1 GNKNDIFYTEGSTGG
16 YADSMK
22 GMDGDDQYIVNGAG
36 MVYAMDQSMLSADTY
51 KIVSSNVSEMFII
64 DQNFAGNESGQKDV
78 LDLSAYRR
86 DQFVIIR
93 NVNNLII
100 KSTELNININVMK
113 HFVDFDKIN
122 LSDDF
127 LKNEGEIIFNTA
139 DFLASDAIHYNSAME
154 SIIFSDVIY
163 TSGQIDGLLTK
174 SEYKDET
181 SLKMFLGYSA
191 ISNIQLGGDAAERFY
206 GGNLVD
212 TINGGA
218 GDDKLYGYAGN
229 DLLDGGLGNDLMKG
243 GLGDDSYTVDS
254 LNDSVIEFA
263 AEGTDKITTALDGYT
278 LGANVEWLY
287 LTGAT
292 ALTGSGNE
300 LNNRVYGN
308 NLNNTLYGYAGN
320 DRMNGGVG
328 NDTMIGG
335 VGNDVYVVSSTK
347 DVIVENANE
356 GTDGVEVGFNYTLQ
370 ANVENLTLGGTG
382 NINGTGNSA
391 SNVINGNN
399 ANNILNGQSG
409 SDTLVGKLGN
419 DTYLFNR
426 GNMLDT
432 IVENDSTAGNADVL
446 KLGADI
452 RSDQL
457 WFKQVG
463 NNLEVRVIGTT
474 DRTVIRDWYLGDA
487 YHVETI
493 NAGDGKT
500 LSHQQVENLVSAM
513 STMTMPASGQTSLS
527 VSQQSALAPVL
538 GANWH

>member
-1 GNKNDIFYTEGSTGG
+1 
-16 YADSMK
+16 
-22 GMDGDDQYIVNGAG
+22 
-36 MVYAMDQSMLSADTY
+36 
-51 KIVSSNVSEMFII
+51 
-64 DQNFAGNESGQKDV
+64 
-78 LDLSAYRR
+78 
-86 DQFVIIR
+86 
-93 NVNNLII
+93 
-100 KSTELNININVMK
+100 
-113 HFVDFDKIN
+113 
-122 LSDDF
+122 
-127 LKNEGEIIFNTA
+127 
-139 DFLASDAIHYNSAME
+139 
-154 SIIFSDVIY
+154 
-163 TSGQIDGLLTK
+163 
-174 SEYKDET
+174 
-181 SLKMFLGYSA
+181 
-191 ISNIQLGGDAAERFY
+191 
-206 GGNLVD
+206 
-212 TINGGA
+212 
-218 GDDKLYGYAGN
+218 
-229 DLLDGGLGNDLMKG
+229 
-243 GLGDDSYTVDS
+243 
-254 LNDSVIEFA
+254 VIEFA

-356 GTDGVEVGFNYTLQ
+356 GTDGVEVGFSYTLQ

-538 GANWH
+538 AANWH